1 MKLIKQQRD
10 EQKNLKLIEEDD
22 RQRGSDT
29 RTVGASGVGEGA
41 DPTSAHSRAPEEN
54 SPPRAG
60 GAPSAAGENTS
71 PPWKSWAE
79 KADPELY
86 PAKPAT
92 PWVERPPQV
101 CRQKQYGSPKGGK
114 NEVPLAWAPPQH
126 SSVTQANPGKFRE
139 NGSPEFLYPMKL
151 FFMDKVNKNAKT
163 SSEKTS
169 KLYLK

>member
-10 EQKNLKLIEEDD
+10 EQKHLKLIEEDD

-41 DPTSAHSRAPEEN
+41 DPTAAHSRAPEEN

-60 GAPSAAGENTS
+60 GAPSAAGENAS

-86 PAKPAT
+86 LAKPAT

-114 NEVPLAWAPPQH
+114 NEVPLAWAPHNTALLPKQ
-126 SSVTQANPGKFRE
+126 TQGNLGKMGALSFCT
-139 NGSPEFLYPMKL
+139 P
-151 FFMDKVNKNAKT
+151 
-163 SSEKTS
+163 
-169 KLYLK
+169 